1 MTPDICIT
9 PAGENDIA
17 AIRQTALEVW
27 PKVYANLL
35 TSEQIS
41 YMMDMMYSSDVII
54 RELASGVRW
63 FIVKCNN
70 EIAGYAS
77 IYPTEL
83 NGTPVVK
90 LDKLYLREC
99 FRKQGV
105 GKQLLMYIVQEAQNA
120 GVTKLILNVNKYNT
134 SAQAAYKR
142 WGFTLAKSEVND
154 IGNGFVMDDF
164 VFVLDI

>member
-1 MTPDICIT
+1 MRIKK
-9 PAGENDIA
+9 AGPGDLQKISDMA
-17 AIRQTALEVW
+17 EVVFRHTYREILS
-27 PKVYANLL
+27 P
-35 TSEQIS
+35 EQLD

-54 RELASGVRW
+54 RELASDVSW

-99 FRKQGV
+99 FRKLGV

-154 IGNGFVMDDF
+154 IGNGFFMTDYVMETE
-164 VFVLDI
+164 L